1 MFVDPQTSANYVQVW
16 RGKRPTI
23 LLLIISNNIRL
34 YVEISNCDNQLE
46 NYAGATLIRNEA

>member
-1 MFVDPQTSANYVQVW
+1 MFVYLQTSANYVQVW

-23 LLLIISNNIRL
+23 LLLIISNNISL

-46 NYAGATLIRNEA
+46 NYADAMLIRNEA